1 MARLLR
7 EMPTKATSDPH
18 STTRRAEN
26 FSAKITAV
34 GAFKRG
40 GGGGRRLI
48 EKIANVRAIK

>member
-40 GGGGRRLI
+40 GGGG
-48 EKIANVRAIK
+48 EG